1 MMIFNSTSR
10 LISQVKGSTGLVREP
25 AQLPVDMRRGRER
38 KRERKCVCAHLYA
51 CVEEEEEE
59 EEKQRG
65 EEEKTELE
73 EGTRE

>member
-1 MMIFNSTSR
+1 M
-10 LISQVKGSTGLVREP
+10 
-25 AQLPVDMRRGRER
+25 
-38 KRERKCVCAHLYA
+38 CVHLHA

>member
-1 MMIFNSTSR
+1 M
-10 LISQVKGSTGLVREP
+10 KGSTGLVREP
-25 AQLPVDMRRGRER
+25 AQLPVDMRRGRESE
-38 KRERKCVCAHLYA
+38 RENVCVHLYA

>member
-1 MMIFNSTSR
+1 M
-10 LISQVKGSTGLVREP
+10 
-25 AQLPVDMRRGRER
+25 
-38 KRERKCVCAHLYA
+38 CVHLYA